1 MNSEIKT
8 EIINP
13 LTDKETQ
20 GLLRGDAMHQKAWA
34 SIQKLNKEKDALLQ
48 LIMDGIK
55 DNIIPPTSGSPES
68 TLQHPSEGNTSAKSQ
83 SVPSSGAR

>member
-20 GLLRGDAMHQKAWA
+20 GLLRGDAMHQKAWV
-34 SIQKLNKEKDALLQ
+34 SIQKLNKEKDELLQ
-48 LIMDGIK
+48 LVMDRIQEDAGWGK
-55 DNIIPPTSGSPES
+55 
-68 TLQHPSEGNTSAKSQ
+68 K
-83 SVPSSGAR
+83 

>member
-34 SIQKLNKEKDALLQ
+34 SIQKLNKDKDALLH
-48 LIMDGIK
+48 LVMDRIQSDAG
-55 DNIIPPTSGSPES
+55 
-68 TLQHPSEGNTSAKSQ
+68 LGNK
-83 SVPSSGAR
+83 